1 LRSSLLRQKDGNP
14 KSANDVRLPQ
24 NAASKNLHGLPW
36 RVVRK
41 VKIPVVLA
49 AYQTRYGDDVY
60 CRPIPEG
67 KTSDDVIEDLKK
79 EVGYDENSEDEEEFF
94 DVFFDELTID
104 TDEFPNIA

>member
-1 LRSSLLRQKDGNP
+1 
-14 KSANDVRLPQ
+14 
-24 NAASKNLHGLPW
+24 
-36 RVVRK
+36 
-41 VKIPVVLA
+41 
-49 AYQTRYGDDVY
+49 VY